1 MWSHL
6 TLDYIFVGSVVV
18 IWFMLGYQF
27 MLFLSGYLY
36 GAWARRERAR
46 LAQTDR
52 ELPAISLLV
61 PAHNEGLVIAGTLEA
76 LLRLEYP
83 ADKLEILVVNDGS
96 SDDTEGQ
103 VQAVVAREA
112 RVRLI
117 NVPPERAARGKAAA
131 LNFGLTQCRHA
142 VIGVFDADNRPEPA
156 AVLHLARQ
164 LAADERLGAVVGMF
178 RCLNRRKNLL
188 TRFINLEGIAFQW
201 IVQAGRWNLF
211 QMATLPGTNLLMRRA
226 LIDELGGWDVEALTE
241 DAELSV
247 RIYEAGYLIKFVP
260 YAVSWEQEPETLR
273 VWFGQ
278 RVRWAR
284 GNNYVLAKHL
294 TRIFRIRPRVIGVE
308 LLYSMAV
315 YYIFF
320 AAVLFS
326 DLLFL
331 GAIGGL
337 IRILLPGPYREVW
350 LLAFVLFV
358 LELVVALSR
367 DGEDS
372 PLNIALVVVAYFTYC
387 QLWIGVVLK
396 GACDDFVLRR
406 ARRWDKTR
414 RFRVDAALQ

>member
-1 MWSHL
+1 VLSNL
-6 TLDYIFVGSVVV
+6 ILNYIFVGSVIV

-36 GAWARRERAR
+36 GAWVRRERAR
-46 LAQTDR
+46 LEQSER

-76 LLRLEYP
+76 LVRLEYP
-83 ADKLEILVVNDGS
+83 AEKLEILVVNDGS
-96 SDDTEGQ
+96 SDDTGSQ
-103 VQAVVAREA
+103 VHAVAARDT

-117 NVPPERAARGKAAA
+117 DVPQELAARGKAAA

-164 LAADERLGAVVGMF
+164 LAADERLGAVAGMF

-188 TRFINLEGIAFQW
+188 TRFINLEGVAFQW

-211 QMATLPGTNLLMRRA
+211 QLATLPGTNLLLRRA
-226 LIDELGGWDVEALTE
+226 VIDALGGWDVEALTE

-260 YAVSWEQEPETLR
+260 YAVTWEQEPETLR

-294 TRIFRIRPRVIGVE
+294 RHVFRIKPRVMGVE

-331 GAIGGL
+331 GAIAGL
-337 IRILLPGPYREVW
+337 ISIPLPGPYREVW

-358 LELVVALSR
+358 LELGVALSR
-367 DGEDS
+367 DREDS

-387 QLWIGVVLK
+387 QLWIAVVLK
-396 GACDDFVLRR
+396 GAYDDFVIRR
-406 ARRWDKTR
+406 ERRWDKTR
-414 RFRVDAALQ
+414 RFRVDATPL